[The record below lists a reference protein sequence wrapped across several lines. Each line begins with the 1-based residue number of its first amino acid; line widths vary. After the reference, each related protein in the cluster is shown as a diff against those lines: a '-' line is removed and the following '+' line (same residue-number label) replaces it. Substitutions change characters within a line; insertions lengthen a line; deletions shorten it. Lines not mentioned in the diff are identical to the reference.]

1 MKPLVLQSE
10 DFFYWDP
17 EAVCEYPVLS
27 EREYS
32 WFSKE
37 QQDRRVSNSTQQR
50 AKEFFH
56 EIH

>member
-17 EAVCEYPVLS
+17 EAVCEYPELT
-27 EREYS
+27 EREYA
-32 WFSKE
+32 WFGKKAG
-37 QQDRRVSNSTQQR
+37 QQVSTGTQERV
-50 AKEFFH
+50 KEFFY